1 MPYLDTSV
9 LTAYYCREARTQ
21 HVQRI
26 LWDVEEPAI
35 SPLGEV
41 EFHCVV
47 ARKVRSGTMERAA
60 ALRVIS
66 EFKLHLGEPRYKMV
80 PIQTMHYGLAS
91 GWIARL
97 VTSLRVLDALHL
109 AAVAHHRVQ
118 YLLTWNCKHIANAKI
133 LPRIHGALTDFGI
146 PIPIICTPEELLGD
160 DAETD

>member
-41 EFHCVV
+41 EFHCAV

-109 AAVAHHRVQ
+109 AVAFSNSLP
-118 YLLTWNCKHIANAKI
+118 LLTADKDLARSAEH
-133 LPRIHGALTDFGI
+133 LGVEH
-146 PIPIICTPEELLGD
+146 ELIS
-160 DAETD
+160 